1 MNRLVAS
8 LQWPLTVVGMW
19 MRYAIGNMS
28 RINCFGM
35 CIPRFAIPVVAMVR
49 VGLIDVVAAPIIS
62 DWISSNNDEHTHC
75 GTYVHLFWL
84 VNISPDTVLTR
95 IA

>member
-1 MNRLVAS
+1 
-8 LQWPLTVVGMW
+8 
-19 MRYAIGNMS
+19 
-28 RINCFGM
+28 M
-35 CIPRFAIPVVAMVR
+35 CIPRFAIPVVAMVI
-49 VGLIDVVAAPIIS
+49 VGIIDVVASPNIFH
-62 DWISSNNDEHTHC
+62 WIPGNNDEHTHC